1 MRLDFP
7 ESRAADP
14 WDAARN
20 ASTCGCSSKAG
31 WNKLTQSSV
40 SLSAVT
46 RWQGPTGGVKEAG
59 MTVLNLTGRKGPAE
73 PPFLDGA
80 VAVCIDQ
87 SQRSGNLLP
96 HALAVT
102 GPFGIPA
109 TLVHVLDT
117 GRANN
122 RRADP
127 IEWEL
132 LRREARETLERLAEA
147 SGAAG
152 QNIDADLIEGRAA
165 EQICRWARDH
175 AADLVVLGTCGD
187 DEPNASHL
195 GKTARDVIDTA
206 SVSILLVPP
215 TASGTVPVRY
225 HRILVALDGSS
236 AAESVIPHAIRI
248 AEAHDA
254 ELLLVH
260 VASTP
265 ELTEIGPAEAEDIEL
280 CERLAGRN
288 ERVARLY
295 LDRLKA
301 RVAQHGI
308 DARALVLSGDVR
320 SQLMQIVTKDDVD
333 LVVLSA
339 KGRSNRSDVPYG
351 SVTSYLMTRVAAPI
365 LVVRTRPAL
374 AMQRR
379 PVAGQYA
386 EARLPSRAL
395 S

>member
-1 MRLDFP
+1 
-7 ESRAADP
+7 
-14 WDAARN
+14 
-20 ASTCGCSSKAG
+20 
-31 WNKLTQSSV
+31 
-40 SLSAVT
+40 
-46 RWQGPTGGVKEAG
+46 
-59 MTVLNLTGRKGPAE
+59 MTALYSPGRKGPGE
-73 PPFLDGA
+73 PSFLDGA

-87 SQRSGNLLP
+87 SERSGNLLP

-102 GPFGIPA
+102 GPGVPA
-109 TLVHVLDT
+109 TLVHVLDA
-117 GRANN
+117 GRAKT

-132 LRREARETLERLAEA
+132 LRREARETLERLAD
-147 SGAAG
+147 AAG

-175 AADLVVLGTCGD
+175 AAELVVLGTCGD
-187 DEPNASHL
+187 DEPSTSHL
-195 GKTARDVIDTA
+195 GKTARDVIDSA

-225 HRILVALDGSS
+225 HRILVPLDGSS

-254 ELLLVH
+254 ALLLVH
-260 VASTP
+260 VASSP

-280 CERLAGRN
+280 CERLVGRN

-295 LDRLKA
+295 MDRLKA

-308 DARALVLSGDVR
+308 DVQALVLRGDVR
-320 SQLMQIVTKDDVD
+320 SQLIQIITRDDVD
-333 LVVLSA
+333 LVVLSS
-339 KGRSNRSDVPYG
+339 KGRSNRNDVPYG

-365 LVVRTRPAL
+365 LVVRARPVL

-379 PVAGQYA
+379 PVASHYA
-386 EARLPSRAL
+386 EARLPSRAI

>member
-1 MRLDFP
+1 
-7 ESRAADP
+7 
-14 WDAARN
+14 
-20 ASTCGCSSKAG
+20 
-31 WNKLTQSSV
+31 
-40 SLSAVT
+40 
-46 RWQGPTGGVKEAG
+46 
-59 MTVLNLTGRKGPAE
+59 MTSFHMSGRKGPGE
-73 PPFLDGA
+73 PSFLDGA

-87 SQRSGNLLP
+87 SDRSGNLLP

-102 GPFGIPA
+102 GLGVPA
-109 TLVHVLDT
+109 TLVHVLDG
-117 GRANN
+117 GRAKT

-132 LRREARETLERLAEA
+132 LRREARETLERLAD
-147 SGAAG
+147 SCGSPG

-175 AADLVVLGTCGD
+175 AAELVVLGTCGD
-187 DEPNASHL
+187 DEPNTSHL

-215 TASGTVPVRY
+215 TASRTVPVRY
-225 HRILVALDGSS
+225 HRILVPLDGSS
-236 AAESVIPHAIRI
+236 VAESVIPHAIRI

-260 VASTP
+260 VASSP

-280 CERLAGRN
+280 CERLVGRN

-301 RVAQHGI
+301 RVARHGI
-308 DARALVLSGDVR
+308 DVRALVLRGDVR
-320 SQLMQIVTKDDVD
+320 SQLIQIVTKDDVD
-333 LVVLSA
+333 LVVLSS
-339 KGRSNRSDVPYG
+339 KGRSNRNDVPYG

-365 LVVRTRPAL
+365 LVVQARPVL
-374 AMQRR
+374 GMQRR
-379 PVAGQYA
+379 PVASQYA
-386 EARLPSRAL
+386 ESRLPSRAI